1 MTVEKLIEA
10 KNVEQALKKAAEK
23 YKIPVGKIKHEVVS
37 YGSTGIFGLVG
48 VKKAKIKIFLPDEKP
63 AKKDAEKP
71 APKREEKP
79 APKREEKQIPSREAQ
94 EETVQDETVQDETVQ
109 EEAVAE
115 EKEASVEMV
124 AEGGSEE
131 NAIELGKL
139 ALQRIIDSIT
149 SDATLAVTLEEDQV
163 LFNITG
169 GKAAV
174 LIGKR
179 GQTLEAMQ
187 YLVEK
192 IINRSSENRIRI
204 QIDVQGYLQNRRSNL
219 EELAARLAQKV
230 QRGGKPV
237 TAGEM
242 NVQDRKIIHLALKDH
257 PNVRT
262 QSVGSGLYRK
272 LMIFPKKNGG
282 KKKDGPPREK

>member
-10 KNVEQALKKAAEK
+10 KNVEEALKKASEK
-23 YKIPVGKIKHEVVS
+23 YKIPIGKIRHEVIS

-48 VKKAKIKIFLPDEKP
+48 VKKAKIKVLLPEEKP
-63 AKKDAEKP
+63 AKKEVEKP
-71 APKREEKP
+71 EVKPEEEAAPAKD
-79 APKREEKQIPSREAQ
+79 IV
-94 EETVQDETVQDETVQ
+94 EETVQEPTGV
-109 EEAVAE
+109 AAE
-115 EKEASVEMV
+115 EKL
-124 AEGGSEE
+124 AEKTTRSAPEQ
-131 NAIELGKL
+131 NAIELGKQ

-149 SDATLAVTLEEDQV
+149 TDATLEVTEEADAVR
-163 LFNITG
+163 FNITG

-187 YLVEK
+187 YIVEK
-192 IINRSSENRIRI
+192 IINRTSESRVRI
-204 QIDVQGYLQNRRSNL
+204 QIDVEGYLENRRSNL

-230 QRGGKPV
+230 QRVGKPA

-242 NVQDRKIIHLALKDH
+242 NVQDRKIIHMALKDH
-257 PNVRT
+257 PHVRT
-262 QSVGSGLYRK
+262 QSLGRGLYRK

-282 KKKDGPPREK
+282 KKKEAPPNEK

>member
-10 KNVEQALKKAAEK
+10 KNVEQALKIAAEK
-23 YKIPVGKIKHEVVS
+23 YKIPVGKIKHEVIS

-63 AKKDAEKP
+63 AKKEGETPALKREETP
-71 APKREEKP
+71 APKREEKKP
-79 APKREEKQIPSREAQ
+79 PSREAQ
-94 EETVQDETVQDETVQ
+94 EETVPEQ
-109 EEAVAE
+109 AVAA
-115 EKEASVEMV
+115 EKEASVAMV
-124 AEGGSEE
+124 AEGESER
-131 NAIELGKL
+131 NAIELGKE

-149 SDATLAVTLEEDQV
+149 SDATLEVTQEEDQV

-192 IINRSSENRIRI
+192 IINRSSEGRIRI

-230 QRGGKPV
+230 QRVGKPV

-262 QSVGSGLYRK
+262 QSVGGGLYRK

-282 KKKDGPPREK
+282 KKKDAPPREK